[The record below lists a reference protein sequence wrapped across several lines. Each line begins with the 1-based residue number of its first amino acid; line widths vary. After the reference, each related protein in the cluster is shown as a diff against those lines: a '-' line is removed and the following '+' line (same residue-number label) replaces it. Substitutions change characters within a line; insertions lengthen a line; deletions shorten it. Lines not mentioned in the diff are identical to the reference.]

1 MDSSSDTVTAMSVRL
16 HFLSPG
22 DAGAVG
28 TVGRS
33 ASFAGFGVQT
43 RRVSKSINRNS
54 VRSRLPAKSSKAYG
68 TLRKGSLCLDPRPQ
82 QVKKIFDALK
92 RGLREHLCEQ
102 QAELDYLCGRH
113 TDSQRSSRLAF
124 YYDLDKQT
132 RLVERHIRKVEFHIS
147 KVDELYEGYCIQ
159 WRLRDGASNMQRAF
173 SNGTQSRA
181 SRESLQELGRSLQEC
196 MEDMC
201 LIEGALEVHLGEFH
215 VKMKGLVGYARLCP
229 GDQYEVLMRLGRQR
243 WRLKGRI
250 EPDDSQTWDE
260 EEKGFVPT
268 VHENLEIKVT
278 ELRGLSSVVVGAVT
292 CDIADFFTARP
303 QLVVV
308 DITELGTIKL
318 QLELLWNPL
327 DSECRLVS
335 PSPTGRFSIGSRK
348 GSLYTWTPPSTP
360 SFRDK
365 YYLSALQQPVQQAL
379 LLDGPRATSILGYLS
394 DSELQGPRLR
404 SRSQE
409 LLEMDSFSSEDPR
422 DTETSTSASTSDVG
436 FLTVPVG
443 PTASIEEGTREEPPP
458 LGLLPSLA
466 HPAGAVLAEQP
477 GWRDLGGERGAL
489 LQDVPVQSPTMPQ
502 NRKGQEEEDEGDGVE
517 RPVQEVL
524 DLLRSADPTQPQLR
538 ELEYQV
544 LGLRDRL
551 KPRGVQLE
559 PASVQSLMDCILE
572 SFAFLN
578 ADLASDEL
586 SLFGGS
592 QAPERDSP
600 PPPQPSLKVSPS
612 ELTAGAPELDTLLTA
627 HLRVCKALLQKLAT
641 PNLSRMVQDCLL
653 EEAEQ
658 QRQVLEVLSDLDF
671 EQVSKARSV
680 EEIIP
685 QVPHRKGGLALW
697 RGCTQPGGVLACPA
711 STLLSQLKKM
721 FLHRVRGKYP
731 GQLEIVCRRL
741 LEQVVG
747 CGGLLATAG
756 LQEEQM
762 VTWFQFHS
770 YLQRQSVSDLEKHLT
785 QLSKEVTLIEEL
797 QCAGPAKALRKLHGK
812 RLGQLQPL
820 PQTLQAWAL
829 LQLDGPPR
837 VCRAARARL
846 ASAARNRR
854 FREKALLY
862 YTNALNDSDAKL
874 QQAACMALQQLG
886 GSESVEQIAS
896 LCGSDLEAVRAAARE
911 ATLSFGEKGRL
922 AFEKMDKLQSEQD
935 IYQEADVE
943 ITIF

>member
-1 MDSSSDTVTAMSVRL
+1 MSVRL
-16 HFLSPG
+16 RFLSPG

-33 ASFAGFGVQT
+33 ASFAGFSSTQS

-113 TDSQRSSRLAF
+113 RDTQRSSRLAF
-124 YYDLDKQT
+124 YYDLDKQM

-173 SNGTQSRA
+173 STGTQSRA

-215 VKMKGLVGYARLCP
+215 IKMKGLVGYARLCP

-243 WRLKGRI
+243 WRLKGQI

-260 EEKGFVPT
+260 EERAFVPT
-268 VHENLEIKVT
+268 VHENLEIKVGAGPRGGAWSLGARLRHHLAVPRAQVT
-278 ELRGLSSVVVGAVT
+278 ELRGLSSMVVGAVT

-360 SFRDK
+360 SFREK
-365 YYLSALQQPVQQAL
+365 YYLSALQQPAQQAL
-379 LLDGPRATSILGYLS
+379 LLGGPRATSIHGYLA
-394 DSELQGPRLR
+394 DSELQGPPHLR

-436 FLTVPVG
+436 FLPMPAG
-443 PTASIEEGTREEPPP
+443 PTACIEEEIREEPPP
-458 LGLLPSLA
+458 LGLLPGLA
-466 HPAGAVLAEQP
+466 HPAGSVLLEQP
-477 GWRDLGGERGAL
+477 GWRNLGRERLAL
-489 LQDVPVQSPTMPQ
+489 LQDAPIHSPTVPRSQ
-502 NRKGQEEEDEGDGVE
+502 KSQEDGDVGDGVE
-517 RPVQEVL
+517 GPVQEVL
-524 DLLRSADPTQPQLR
+524 DLLRSADPAQPQLR

-551 KPRGVQLE
+551 KPRGVQPE
-559 PASVQSLMDCILE
+559 PVSAQSLMDCILE

-600 PPPQPSLKVSPS
+600 PPPRPSLKVSPS
-612 ELTAGAPELDTLLTA
+612 ELTAGAPELDTLLTV
-627 HLRVCKALLQKLAT
+627 HLQVCKALLQKLAS

-653 EEAEQ
+653 EEAAQ
-658 QRQVLEVLSDLDF
+658 QRQVLEVLSDLDS
-671 EQVSKARSV
+671 EQISKARSV

-685 QVPHRKGGLALW
+685 QAPHRKGGLALW
-697 RGCTQPGGVLACPA
+697 RACTQPGGVLACPA
-711 STLLSQLKKM
+711 STLLSQLKKT

-747 CGGLLATAG
+747 CGGLLAITG
-756 LQEEQM
+756 LQEEQT

-770 YLQRQSVSDLEKHLT
+770 YLQRQSISDLEKHLN
-785 QLSKEVTLIEEL
+785 QLTKEGRTRQWPQPRSQLWHTLYS
-797 QCAGPAKALRKLHGK
+797 H
-812 RLGQLQPL
+812 
-820 PQTLQAWAL
+820 
-829 LQLDGPPR
+829 
-837 VCRAARARL
+837 
-846 ASAARNRR
+846 
-854 FREKALLY
+854 
-862 YTNALNDSDAKL
+862 
-874 QQAACMALQQLG
+874 
-886 GSESVEQIAS
+886 
-896 LCGSDLEAVRAAARE
+896 
-911 ATLSFGEKGRL
+911 
-922 AFEKMDKLQSEQD
+922 
-935 IYQEADVE
+935 
-943 ITIF
+943 

>member
-1 MDSSSDTVTAMSVRL
+1 MLTLLSSQVTAMSVRL
-16 HFLSPG
+16 RFLSPG
-22 DAGAVG
+22 DVGAVG

-33 ASFAGFGVQT
+33 ASFAGFSAQS

-54 VRSRLPAKSSKAYG
+54 VRSRLPAKPSKAYG

-113 TDSQRSSRLAF
+113 TDSQRSSRL
-124 YYDLDKQT
+124 
-132 RLVERHIRKVEFHIS
+132 
-147 KVDELYEGYCIQ
+147 VDELYEGYCIQ

-196 MEDMC
+196 ME
-201 LIEGALEVHLGEFH
+201 
-215 VKMKGLVGYARLCP
+215 
-229 GDQYEVLMRLGRQR
+229 VLMRLGRQR

-260 EEKGFVPT
+260 EEKAFVPT

-278 ELRGLSSVVVGAVT
+278 ELRGLSSMVVGAVT

-335 PSPTGRFSIGSRK
+335 PSPTGRFSMGSRK

-365 YYLSALQQPVQQAL
+365 YYLSVLQQPAQQAL
-379 LLDGPRATSILGYLS
+379 LLGGPRATSILGYLS
-394 DSELQGPRLR
+394 DSELQGPCLR

-436 FLTVPVG
+436 FLPMPVG
-443 PTASIEEGTREEPPP
+443 PTASIDKGTREEPPP
-458 LGLLPSLA
+458 LGLLPGLA
-466 HPAGAVLAEQP
+466 HPAGGVLVEQP
-477 GWRDLGGERGAL
+477 GWRDLGGERLAL
-489 LQDVPVQSPTMPQ
+489 LQDAPIHSPMVPRSQ
-502 NRKGQEEEDEGDGVE
+502 KGQEEEDVGDGVE

-524 DLLRSADPTQPQLR
+524 DLLRSANPTQPQLR

-551 KPRGVQLE
+551 KPRGVPPE
-559 PASVQSLMDCILE
+559 PMSVQSLMDCILE

-600 PPPQPSLKVSPS
+600 PPPRPSLKVSPS
-612 ELTAGAPELDTLLTA
+612 ELTAGAPELDMLLTV
-627 HLRVCKALLQKLAT
+627 HLQICKALLQKLAS

-680 EEIIP
+680 EE
-685 QVPHRKGGLALW
+685 
-697 RGCTQPGGVLACPA
+697 
-711 STLLSQLKKM
+711 M
-721 FLHRVRGKYP
+721 
-731 GQLEIVCRRL
+731 CRRL
-741 LEQVVG
+741 LEQVLN

-770 YLQRQSVSDLEKHLT
+770 YLQRQSVSDLEKHLN
-785 QLSKEVTLIEEL
+785 LLCKEVTLIEEL
-797 QCAGPAKALRKLHGK
+797 HCAGPAKALRKLHGK

-829 LQLDGPPR
+829 LQLDGSPR

-862 YTNALNDSDAKL
+862 YTNALNDSDATL

-886 GSESVEQIAS
+886 GVESVEHIAS
-896 LCGSDLEAVRAAARE
+896 LCRSDLEAVRVSARE
-911 ATLSFGEKGRL
+911 ATLSFGNMKPKGRCSTVG
-922 AFEKMDKLQSEQD
+922 AQGSSEDRCCSWPQSWLHSGSCPSCIPAQPQD
-935 IYQEADVE
+935 RSDTVVDRALGTRLTCYIISLRTCSCSGDTFGEVNKYEWSS
-943 ITIF
+943 F

>member
-1 MDSSSDTVTAMSVRL
+1 MSVRL
-16 HFLSPG
+16 RFLSPG
-22 DAGAVG
+22 DAAGAVG

-33 ASFAGFGVQT
+33 ASFAGFSSQS

-54 VRSRLPAKSSKAYG
+54 VRSRLPARSSKAYG

-113 TDSQRSSRLAF
+113 TDTQRSSRLAF
-124 YYDLDKQT
+124 YYDLDKQM

-173 SNGTQSRA
+173 NNSTQSRA

-215 VKMKGLVGYARLCP
+215 VRMKGLVGYARLCP

-260 EEKGFVPT
+260 EEKAFVPT

-278 ELRGLSSVVVGAVT
+278 ELRGLSSMVVGAVT

-335 PSPTGRFSIGSRK
+335 PSPTGRFSMGSRK

-365 YYLSALQQPVQQAL
+365 YYLSVLRQPMQQAL
-379 LLDGPRATSILGYLS
+379 LLGGPRATSILGYLS

-404 SRSQE
+404 SQSQE

-436 FLTVPVG
+436 FLSMPAV
-443 PTASIEEGTREEPPP
+443 PTACIEEGTREDPPP
-458 LGLLPSLA
+458 LGLLPGLA
-466 HPAGAVLAEQP
+466 HPVGGVLVEQP
-477 GWRDLGGERGAL
+477 GWRDLGGERLAL
-489 LQDVPVQSPTMPQ
+489 RQDAPVHSRVEPRSRS
-502 NRKGQEEEDEGDGVE
+502 RKGQEEGDGAGVE

-524 DLLRSADPTQPQLR
+524 DLLRSADPSQPQLR

-544 LGLRDRL
+544 LGFRDRL
-551 KPRGVQLE
+551 KPRGVQPE
-559 PASVQSLMDCILE
+559 AVSVQSLMDCILE

-600 PPPQPSLKVSPS
+600 PPPRPSLKVSSS
-612 ELTAGAPELDTLLTA
+612 ELTAGAPELDTLLTV
-627 HLRVCKALLQKLAT
+627 HLQVCKALLQKLAS
-641 PNLSRMVQDCLL
+641 PNLSTMVQDCLL
-653 EEAEQ
+653 EEAGQ

-671 EQVSKARSV
+671 EQVSKASHPTGPSQEGWLGTV
-680 EEIIP
+680 AGVHTAWP
-685 QVPHRKGGLALW
+685 SPGL
-697 RGCTQPGGVLACPA
+697 P
-711 STLLSQLKKM
+711 
-721 FLHRVRGKYP
+721 FLHTPQPAQEDVPTSSPREVPRP
-731 GQLEIVCRRL
+731 
-741 LEQVVG
+741 
-747 CGGLLATAG
+747 AG
-756 LQEEQM
+756 N
-762 VTWFQFHS
+762 
-770 YLQRQSVSDLEKHLT
+770 SVSQAPGSGGRLRWAVGHSGAPGRADGHLVPVP
-785 QLSKEVTLIEEL
+785 QL
-797 QCAGPAKALRKLHGK
+797 P
-812 RLGQLQPL
+812 
-820 PQTLQAWAL
+820 
-829 LQLDGPPR
+829 
-837 VCRAARARL
+837 
-846 ASAARNRR
+846 
-854 FREKALLY
+854 
-862 YTNALNDSDAKL
+862 
-874 QQAACMALQQLG
+874 
-886 GSESVEQIAS
+886 
-896 LCGSDLEAVRAAARE
+896 AAA
-911 ATLSFGEKGRL
+911 GRL
-922 AFEKMDKLQSEQD
+922 
-935 IYQEADVE
+935 
-943 ITIF
+943 

>member
-1 MDSSSDTVTAMSVRL
+1 MRM
-16 HFLSPG
+16 
-22 DAGAVG
+22 
-28 TVGRS
+28 
-33 ASFAGFGVQT
+33 
-43 RRVSKSINRNS
+43 
-54 VRSRLPAKSSKAYG
+54 
-68 TLRKGSLCLDPRPQ
+68 
-82 QVKKIFDALK
+82 
-92 RGLREHLCEQ
+92 
-102 QAELDYLCGRH
+102 
-113 TDSQRSSRLAF
+113 
-124 YYDLDKQT
+124 
-132 RLVERHIRKVEFHIS
+132 VERHIRKVEFHIS

-173 SNGTQSRA
+173 SNSTQSRA

-196 MEDMC
+196 LEDMC
-201 LIEGALEVHLGEFH
+201 LIEGTLEGHLGEFH

-260 EEKGFVPT
+260 EERVFVPT

-278 ELRGLSSVVVGAVT
+278 ELRGLGSMVVGAVT
-292 CDIADFFTARP
+292 CDVADFFTARP

-335 PSPTGRFSIGSRK
+335 PSPTGRFSVGSRK

-365 YYLSALQQPVQQAL
+365 YYLSVLQQPMQQAL
-379 LLDGPRATSILGYLS
+379 LLGGPRATSILGYLS

-436 FLTVPVG
+436 FLPMPVA
-443 PTASIEEGTREEPPP
+443 PTACIEEETREEPPP
-458 LGLLPSLA
+458 LGLLPGLT
-466 HPAGAVLAEQP
+466 HPAGGVLVEQP
-477 GWRDLGGERGAL
+477 GWRDLRGERLDL
-489 LQDVPVQSPTMPQ
+489 LLDDPIHSPTVPRS
-502 NRKGQEEEDEGDGVE
+502 RKGQEDGGAGDGVE
-517 RPVQEVL
+517 GPVQEVL
-524 DLLRSADPTQPQLR
+524 DLLRSADPAQPQLR

-544 LGLRDRL
+544 LGLRERL
-551 KPRGVQLE
+551 KVCPPRFAVSLRLGSRRRDQPAQPRGVQPE
-559 PASVQSLMDCILE
+559 PVSAQSLMDCILE

-592 QAPERDSP
+592 QALERDSP
-600 PPPQPSLKVSPS
+600 PPPRPSLKVSPS
-612 ELTAGAPELDTLLTA
+612 ELTAGTPELDTLLTV
-627 HLRVCKALLQKLAT
+627 HLQVCKALLQKLAS

-653 EEAEQ
+653 EEAVQ
-658 QRQVLEVLSDLDF
+658 QRQVLEVLSDLDL
-671 EQVSKARSV
+671 EQVSKAKSV

-685 QVPHRKGGLALW
+685 QASQRKGGLALW
-697 RGCTQPGGVLACPA
+697 QGCTQPGGVLACPA
-711 STLLSQLKKM
+711 STLLSQLKKT

-741 LEQVVG
+741 LEQVLG
-747 CGGLLATAG
+747 CGGLFVTAG
-756 LQEEQM
+756 LQDEQV

-770 YLQRQSVSDLEKHLT
+770 YLQRQNISDLEKHLT
-785 QLSKEVTLIEEL
+785 QLTKEVTLIEEL
-797 QCAGPAKALRKLHGK
+797 NCAGPAKALRKLHGK
-812 RLGQLQPL
+812 RLSQLQPL
-820 PQTLQAWAL
+820 PQTLQAWAR

-837 VCRAARARL
+837 LCRAARMRL
-846 ASAARNRR
+846 ASAARNKR

-862 YTNALNDSDAKL
+862 YTNALNDSDSKL

-886 GSESVEQIAS
+886 GVESIEQIVS
-896 LCGSDLEAVRAAARE
+896 LCQSDLEAVRAAARE

-922 AFEKMDKLQSEQD
+922 AFEKMDKLHAEQEAFC
-935 IYQEADVE
+935 QEADVE

>member
-1 MDSSSDTVTAMSVRL
+1 MSVRL
-16 HFLSPG
+16 RFLSPG

-33 ASFAGFGVQT
+33 ASFAGFSAQS

-82 QVKKIFDALK
+82 QVKKIFDAVK

-113 TDSQRSSRLAF
+113 TDTQRSSRLAF

-132 RLVERHIRKVEFHIS
+132 RLVERHVRKVEFHIS

-196 MEDMC
+196 MEGMC

-260 EEKGFVPT
+260 EEKAFVPT
-268 VHENLEIKVT
+268 MHENLEIKVT
-278 ELRGLSSVVVGAVT
+278 ELRGLSSMVVGAVT

-335 PSPTGRFSIGSRK
+335 PSPTGRFSVGSRK

-365 YYLSALQQPVQQAL
+365 YCLSVLQQPMQQAL
-379 LLDGPRATSILGYLS
+379 LLGGPRATSILGYLS

-404 SRSQE
+404 NRSQE
-409 LLEMDSFSSEDPR
+409 RLEMDSFSSEDPR

-436 FLTVPVG
+436 FLPIPAV
-443 PTASIEEGTREEPPP
+443 PTACIEEGTREEPPP
-458 LGLLPSLA
+458 LGLLPGLA
-466 HPAGAVLAEQP
+466 HPVSGMLVEQP
-477 GWRDLGGERGAL
+477 GWRDLGGERLTL
-489 LQDVPVQSPTMPQ
+489 LRDAPVHSPMVPQ
-502 NRKGQEEEDEGDGVE
+502 NQKGQEEGDGDGVE

-524 DLLRSADPTQPQLR
+524 DLLRSADTAQPQLR

-551 KPRGVQLE
+551 KPRGVQPE
-559 PASVQSLMDCILE
+559 PVSVQSLMDCILE

-592 QAPERDSP
+592 QAPEKDSP
-600 PPPQPSLKVSPS
+600 PPPRPSLKVSPS
-612 ELTAGAPELDTLLTA
+612 ELTAGVRELDTLLTV
-627 HLRVCKALLQKLAT
+627 HLQVCKALLQKLAS

-658 QRQVLEVLSDLDF
+658 QRQVLEVLSVLDS

-685 QVPHRKGGLALW
+685 QVPHKKGGLALW
-697 RGCTQPGGVLACPA
+697 QGCTQPGSVLACPA

-747 CGGLLATAG
+747 CGGLLATVG

-770 YLQRQSVSDLEKHLT
+770 YLQQQSVSDLEKHLI

-797 QCAGPAKALRKLHGK
+797 HCASPAKGLRKLHGK

-837 VCRAARARL
+837 LCRAARSRL

-862 YTNALNDSDAKL
+862 YTNALNDSDTKL

-886 GSESVEQIAS
+886 GIESIEQIAS
-896 LCGSDLEAVRAAARE
+896 LCRSDLEAVRVAARE
-911 ATLSFGEKGRL
+911 ATLSFGEEGRL
-922 AFEKMDKLQSEQD
+922 AFEKMDKLQSEQEL
-935 IYQEADVE
+935 YQEADVE

>member
-1 MDSSSDTVTAMSVRL
+1 MSVRL
-16 HFLSPG
+16 RFLSPG

-33 ASFAGFGVQT
+33 ASFAGFSSAQS

-113 TDSQRSSRLAF
+113 TDIQRGSRLAF
-124 YYDLDKQT
+124 YYDLDKQV

-173 SNGTQSRA
+173 SNSTQSRA

-196 MEDMC
+196 LEDMC
-201 LIEGALEVHLGEFH
+201 LIEGTLEGHLGEFH

-260 EEKGFVPT
+260 EERVFVPT

-278 ELRGLSSVVVGAVT
+278 ELRGLSSMVVGAVT
-292 CDIADFFTARP
+292 CDVTDFFTARP

-335 PSPTGRFSIGSRK
+335 PSPTGRFSMGSRK

-365 YYLSALQQPVQQAL
+365 YYL
-379 LLDGPRATSILGYLS
+379 
-394 DSELQGPRLR
+394 
-404 SRSQE
+404 
-409 LLEMDSFSSEDPR
+409 
-422 DTETSTSASTSDVG
+422 
-436 FLTVPVG
+436 
-443 PTASIEEGTREEPPP
+443 
-458 LGLLPSLA
+458 
-466 HPAGAVLAEQP
+466 
-477 GWRDLGGERGAL
+477 
-489 LQDVPVQSPTMPQ
+489 
-502 NRKGQEEEDEGDGVE
+502 
-517 RPVQEVL
+517 
-524 DLLRSADPTQPQLR
+524 
-538 ELEYQV
+538 
-544 LGLRDRL
+544 
-551 KPRGVQLE
+551 PRGVQPE
-559 PASVQSLMDCILE
+559 PVSAQSLMDCILE

-600 PPPQPSLKVSPS
+600 PPPRPSLKVSPS
-612 ELTAGAPELDTLLTA
+612 ELTAGAPELDTLLTV
-627 HLRVCKALLQKLAT
+627 HLQVCKALLQKLAS
-641 PNLSRMVQDCLL
+641 PNLSRMVRDCLL
-653 EEAEQ
+653 EEAVQ
-658 QRQVLEVLSDLDF
+658 QRQVLEVLSVLDL

-685 QVPHRKGGLALW
+685 QASHRKGGLALW
-697 RGCTQPGGVLACPA
+697 QGCTQPGGVLACPA
-711 STLLSQLKKM
+711 STLLSQLKKT

-747 CGGLLATAG
+747 CGGLLVTAG
-756 LQEEQM
+756 LQEEQV
-762 VTWFQFHS
+762 VTWFQFHG
-770 YLQRQSVSDLEKHLT
+770 YLQRQSISDLEKHLA
-785 QLSKEVTLIEEL
+785 QLTKEVTLIEEL
-797 QCAGPAKALRKLHGK
+797 SCAGPAKALRKLHGK
-812 RLGQLQPL
+812 RLSQLQPL
-820 PQTLQAWAL
+820 PQTLQVWAL

-837 VCRAARARL
+837 LCRAARVRL
-846 ASAARNRR
+846 ASAARNKR

-862 YTNALNDSDAKL
+862 YTNALNDSDSKL

-886 GSESVEQIAS
+886 GIESIEQIVR
-896 LCGSDLEAVRAAARE
+896 LCQSDLEAVRVAARE

-922 AFEKMDKLQSEQD
+922 AFEKMDKLYSEQEA
-935 IYQEADVE
+935 YCQEADVE